1 VKVVLLH
8 AFPLDETMW
17 EPQREALAGH
27 DVVAPNLYTLG
38 GNSIDGWAKALLER
52 VEGPFAAVGAS
63 MGGYVALAM
72 ARRARDRVR
81 GLLLVGSRAG
91 PDTPERRRAR
101 EELLRELSDDG
112 LYRATEALRDRPDA
126 SDVVRSFPRPF
137 MLVVGAEDDLLPEP
151 EARAIVASAPQGR
164 LEVVQDAGHIVSHD
178 QPQRFDD
185 LLREFLEWT
194 STATS

>member
-17 EPQREALAGH
+17 RPQREVLDGH
-27 DVVAPNLYTLG
+27 EVVAPNLYALG
-38 GNSIDGWAKALLER
+38 GNSIDGWAQALLEQM
-52 VEGPFAAVGAS
+52 EGPFAAVGAS

-72 ARRARDRVR
+72 ARHAPERVR

-101 EELLRELSDDG
+101 DELLRELSNDG

-126 SDVVRSFPRPF
+126 SDVVRSFTGPF
-137 MLVVGAEDDLLPEP
+137 MLVAGADDDLLPES
-151 EARAIVASAPQGR
+151 EAREIVASAPQGR
-164 LEVVQDAGHIVSHD
+164 LELVEDAGHVVSQD
-178 QPQRFDD
+178 QPQRFNE

>member
-1 VKVVLLH
+1 MKVVLLH
-8 AFPLDETMW
+8 AYPLDETMW
-17 EPQREALAGH
+17 EPKVEALDGH
-27 DVVAPNLYTLG
+27 DVVAPNLYALG
-38 GNSIDGWAKALLER
+38 GNSIDGWARSLLEQ

-63 MGGYVALAM
+63 MGGYVALAI
-72 ARRARDRVR
+72 ARRAPKRVR
-81 GLLLVGSRAG
+81 GLLLAGSRAG

-101 EELLRELSDDG
+101 EEQLRELSDDR

-126 SDVVRSFPRPF
+126 SDVVRSFLGPF

-151 EARAIVASAPQGR
+151 EARRIVASAPQGR
-164 LEVVQDAGHIVSHD
+164 LEVVEGAGHIVSRD
-178 QPQRFDD
+178 QPQRFNE

>member
-17 EPQREALAGH
+17 EPQREALDGH
-27 DVVAPNLYTLG
+27 DVVSPNLYALG
-38 GNSIDGWAKALLER
+38 GNSIDGWAESLLEQ

-72 ARRARDRVR
+72 ARRAPGRMR
-81 GLLLVGSRAG
+81 GLLLAGSRAG
-91 PDTPERRRAR
+91 PDTPERRRVR
-101 EELLRELSDDG
+101 EEQLRELSDDG

-126 SDVVRSFPRPF
+126 SDVVRSFPGPF
-137 MLVVGAEDDLLPEP
+137 MLVVGAEDELLPEP

-164 LEVVQDAGHIVSHD
+164 LEVVEDAGHIVSQD
-178 QPQRFDD
+178 QPHRFNE

>member
-1 VKVVLLH
+1 MKVLLLH

-17 EPQREALAGH
+17 EPQREVLDGH
-27 DVVAPNLYTLG
+27 EVVAPNLYALG
-38 GNSIDGWAKALLER
+38 GNSIDDWAEALLEQ
-52 VEGPFAAVGAS
+52 VDGPFVAVGAS

-72 ARRARDRVR
+72 ARRAPERVR

-101 EELLRELSDDG
+101 DELLRELSNDG

-126 SDVVRSFPRPF
+126 SDVVRSFRGPF
-137 MLVVGAEDDLLPEP
+137 MLVTGADDDLLPEP
-151 EARAIVASAPQGR
+151 EAREIVASAPQGR
-164 LEVVQDAGHIVSHD
+164 LEVVEDAGHVVSQD
-178 QPQRFDD
+178 QPQRFNE